1 MQAIHSVGWHH
12 EGKQFMCSHSDG
24 SLTMWNLRNTT
35 KPIQITFPHG
45 EELQS
50 FKSIAAKD
58 AHLICRIDHIFIK
71 CNTEKQKNS
80 LDVVLV
86 AAMVFCA
93 RQP

>member
-1 MQAIHSVGWHH
+1 MLLKQAIHSVGWHH

-45 EELQS
+45 EEPKA

-58 AHLICRIDHIFIK
+58 ADLI
-71 CNTEKQKNS
+71 
-80 LDVVLV
+80 
-86 AAMVFCA
+86 
-93 RQP
+93 